1 MRLNFLS
8 VSFLL
13 SSSSFFARLQQA
25 ATAHA
30 FARSRVMTLV
40 AFSAL
45 LACAGAGAQT
55 LDELRAAARNNHPA
69 IKSARLGVDAA
80 GKEVDAASA
89 RYLPSLSIVLE
100 GGGKDLVAEPSRYLR
115 LEQKVWDGGATA
127 AGVDLAKQSAELAR
141 SRVAEQEQ
149 DIDLQVISA
158 WQTLQSANGRVVVA
172 DRLLK
177 LLSDHEAMMTRR
189 VQSGLSTQVELQL
202 VQAQVMQARLD
213 RRKALLNASLAKLR
227 LEQLTGIEGLRN
239 TLSSPASEG
248 VPERFAAEAQAFQG
262 TDWAD
267 GRVVVADRLLKLL
280 SDHEAMMTR
289 RVQSGLSTQVE
300 LQLVQAQV
308 MQARLDR
315 RKALLNASLAEGLR
329 NTLSSPASEGVPE
342 RFAAEAQA
350 FQGTDWAALANR
362 QPTVRRAEKELL
374 AAQSRI
380 ETKRSE
386 LRPQL
391 YARVDRGLGSGGT
404 TAAFVGVR
412 YSTGAGF
419 AASSEVDALIAR
431 AASLEGARDAARLE
445 VLQAMLNDA
454 NEIQENLQRYKS
466 LVVSVESAR
475 QIHESYVRQFTAAKK
490 SWLDVMNAMR
500 ELSQNEYALNDVQHN
515 FFGLLQRL
523 RVYAAQ
529 QP

>member
-141 SRVAEQEQ
+141 SRVPEQEQ

-189 VQSGLSTQVELQL
+189 VQSELSTQVELQL

-227 LEQLTGIEGLRN
+227 LEQLTGI
-239 TLSSPASEG
+239 
-248 VPERFAAEAQAFQG
+248 
-262 TDWAD
+262 
-267 GRVVVADRLLKLL
+267 
-280 SDHEAMMTR
+280 
-289 RVQSGLSTQVE
+289 
-300 LQLVQAQV
+300 
-308 MQARLDR
+308 
-315 RKALLNASLAEGLR
+315 EGLR

-454 NEIQENLQRYKS
+454 NEIQENLQRSKS
-466 LVVSVESAR
+466 LVVSVESSR

-515 FFGLLQRL
+515 FFGLLKRL

>member
-8 VSFLL
+8 V
-13 SSSSFFARLQQA
+13 LQQA

-115 LEQKVWDGGATA
+115 LEQNVWDGGATA

-141 SRVAEQEQ
+141 SRVPEQEQ

-189 VQSGLSTQVELQL
+189 VRSELSTQVELQL

-227 LEQLTGIEGLRN
+227 LEQLTGI
-239 TLSSPASEG
+239 
-248 VPERFAAEAQAFQG
+248 
-262 TDWAD
+262 
-267 GRVVVADRLLKLL
+267 
-280 SDHEAMMTR
+280 
-289 RVQSGLSTQVE
+289 
-300 LQLVQAQV
+300 
-308 MQARLDR
+308 
-315 RKALLNASLAEGLR
+315 EGLR

-466 LVVSVESAR
+466 LVVLVESAR

>member
-69 IKSARLGVDAA
+69 IKSARLGLDAA

-115 LEQKVWDGGATA
+115 LEQNVWDGGATA

-141 SRVAEQEQ
+141 SRVPEQEQ

-189 VQSGLSTQVELQL
+189 VQSELSTQVELQL
-202 VQAQVMQARLD
+202 VQAQVMQA
-213 RRKALLNASLAKLR
+213 
-227 LEQLTGIEGLRN
+227 G
-239 TLSSPASEG
+239 
-248 VPERFAAEAQAFQG
+248 
-262 TDWAD
+262 
-267 GRVVVADRLLKLL
+267 
-280 SDHEAMMTR
+280 
-289 RVQSGLSTQVE
+289 
-300 LQLVQAQV
+300 
-308 MQARLDR
+308 LDR

>member
-100 GGGKDLVAEPSRYLR
+100 GRGKDLVAEPSRYLR
-115 LEQKVWDGGATA
+115 LEQNVWDGGATA

-141 SRVAEQEQ
+141 SRVPEQEQ

-189 VQSGLSTQVELQL
+189 VQSELSTQVELQL

-227 LEQLTGIEGLRN
+227 LEQLTGIEGPRN

-248 VPERFAAEAQAFQG
+248 VP
-262 TDWAD
+262 D
-267 GRVVVADRLLKLL
+267 
-280 SDHEAMMTR
+280 
-289 RVQSGLSTQVE
+289 
-300 LQLVQAQV
+300 
-308 MQARLDR
+308 
-315 RKALLNASLAEGLR
+315 
-329 NTLSSPASEGVPE
+329 

-466 LVVSVESAR
+466 LVVLVESAR

>member
-8 VSFLL
+8 V
-13 SSSSFFARLQQA
+13 LQQA

-115 LEQKVWDGGATA
+115 LEQNVWDGGATA

-141 SRVAEQEQ
+141 SRVPEQEQ

-189 VQSGLSTQVELQL
+189 VQSELSTQVELQL
-202 VQAQVMQARLD
+202 VQAQVMQAGLD

-227 LEQLTGIEGLRN
+227 LEQLTGI
-239 TLSSPASEG
+239 
-248 VPERFAAEAQAFQG
+248 
-262 TDWAD
+262 
-267 GRVVVADRLLKLL
+267 
-280 SDHEAMMTR
+280 
-289 RVQSGLSTQVE
+289 
-300 LQLVQAQV
+300 
-308 MQARLDR
+308 
-315 RKALLNASLAEGLR
+315 EGLR

-391 YARVDRGLGSGGT
+391 YARVDRALGSGGT

-466 LVVSVESAR
+466 LVVLVESAR

-515 FFGLLQRL
+515 FFGLLKRL

>member
-100 GGGKDLVAEPSRYLR
+100 GGGKVLVAEPSRYLR
-115 LEQKVWDGGATA
+115 LEQNVWDGGATA

-141 SRVAEQEQ
+141 SRVPEQEQ

-177 LLSDHEAMMTRR
+177 LLSDHEAMMARR

-227 LEQLTGIEGLRN
+227 LEQLTGI
-239 TLSSPASEG
+239 
-248 VPERFAAEAQAFQG
+248 
-262 TDWAD
+262 
-267 GRVVVADRLLKLL
+267 
-280 SDHEAMMTR
+280 
-289 RVQSGLSTQVE
+289 
-300 LQLVQAQV
+300 
-308 MQARLDR
+308 
-315 RKALLNASLAEGLR
+315 EGLR

-466 LVVSVESAR
+466 LVVLVESAR

>member
-141 SRVAEQEQ
+141 SRVPEQEQ

-189 VQSGLSTQVELQL
+189 VQSELSTQVELQL
-202 VQAQVMQARLD
+202 VQAQVMQAGLD

-227 LEQLTGIEGLRN
+227 LEQLTGI
-239 TLSSPASEG
+239 
-248 VPERFAAEAQAFQG
+248 
-262 TDWAD
+262 
-267 GRVVVADRLLKLL
+267 
-280 SDHEAMMTR
+280 
-289 RVQSGLSTQVE
+289 
-300 LQLVQAQV
+300 
-308 MQARLDR
+308 
-315 RKALLNASLAEGLR
+315 EGLR

-466 LVVSVESAR
+466 LVVLVESAR

>member
-115 LEQKVWDGGATA
+115 LEQNVWDGGATA

-141 SRVAEQEQ
+141 SRVPEQEQ

-189 VQSGLSTQVELQL
+189 VQSELSTQVELQL
-202 VQAQVMQARLD
+202 VQAQVMQAGLD

-248 VPERFAAEAQAFQG
+248 VP
-262 TDWAD
+262 D
-267 GRVVVADRLLKLL
+267 
-280 SDHEAMMTR
+280 
-289 RVQSGLSTQVE
+289 
-300 LQLVQAQV
+300 
-308 MQARLDR
+308 
-315 RKALLNASLAEGLR
+315 
-329 NTLSSPASEGVPE
+329 

-466 LVVSVESAR
+466 LVVSVESSR

>member
-100 GGGKDLVAEPSRYLR
+100 GRGKDLVAEPSRYLR
-115 LEQKVWDGGATA
+115 LEQNVWDGGATA

-141 SRVAEQEQ
+141 SRVPEQEQ

-189 VQSGLSTQVELQL
+189 VQSELSTQVELQL

-227 LEQLTGIEGLRN
+227 LEQLTGIEGPRN

-248 VPERFAAEAQAFQG
+248 VP
-262 TDWAD
+262 D
-267 GRVVVADRLLKLL
+267 
-280 SDHEAMMTR
+280 
-289 RVQSGLSTQVE
+289 
-300 LQLVQAQV
+300 
-308 MQARLDR
+308 
-315 RKALLNASLAEGLR
+315 
-329 NTLSSPASEGVPE
+329 

>member
-115 LEQKVWDGGATA
+115 LEQNVWDGGATA

-141 SRVAEQEQ
+141 SRVPEQEQ

-189 VQSGLSTQVELQL
+189 VQSELSTQVELQL

-227 LEQLTGIEGLRN
+227 LEQLTGIEGPRN

-248 VPERFAAEAQAFQG
+248 VP
-262 TDWAD
+262 D
-267 GRVVVADRLLKLL
+267 
-280 SDHEAMMTR
+280 
-289 RVQSGLSTQVE
+289 
-300 LQLVQAQV
+300 
-308 MQARLDR
+308 
-315 RKALLNASLAEGLR
+315 
-329 NTLSSPASEGVPE
+329 

-454 NEIQENLQRYKS
+454 NEIQENLQRSKS
-466 LVVSVESAR
+466 LVVSVESSR

>member
-141 SRVAEQEQ
+141 SRVPEQEQ

-189 VQSGLSTQVELQL
+189 VRSELSTQVELQL

-227 LEQLTGIEGLRN
+227 LEQLTGI
-239 TLSSPASEG
+239 
-248 VPERFAAEAQAFQG
+248 
-262 TDWAD
+262 
-267 GRVVVADRLLKLL
+267 
-280 SDHEAMMTR
+280 
-289 RVQSGLSTQVE
+289 
-300 LQLVQAQV
+300 
-308 MQARLDR
+308 
-315 RKALLNASLAEGLR
+315 EGLR

-466 LVVSVESAR
+466 LVVLVESAR

>member
-1 MRLNFLS
+1 MPIQAFFLPQVRSIAFTRPLAWLS

-115 LEQKVWDGGATA
+115 LEQNVWDGGATA

-141 SRVAEQEQ
+141 SRVPEQEQ

-202 VQAQVMQARLD
+202 VQEQVMQAGRD

-227 LEQLTGIEGLRN
+227 LEQLTGI
-239 TLSSPASEG
+239 
-248 VPERFAAEAQAFQG
+248 
-262 TDWAD
+262 
-267 GRVVVADRLLKLL
+267 
-280 SDHEAMMTR
+280 
-289 RVQSGLSTQVE
+289 
-300 LQLVQAQV
+300 
-308 MQARLDR
+308 
-315 RKALLNASLAEGLR
+315 EGLR

>member
-141 SRVAEQEQ
+141 SRVPEQEQ

-189 VQSGLSTQVELQL
+189 VQSELSTQVELQL

-248 VPERFAAEAQAFQG
+248 VP
-262 TDWAD
+262 D
-267 GRVVVADRLLKLL
+267 
-280 SDHEAMMTR
+280 
-289 RVQSGLSTQVE
+289 
-300 LQLVQAQV
+300 
-308 MQARLDR
+308 
-315 RKALLNASLAEGLR
+315 
-329 NTLSSPASEGVPE
+329 

-466 LVVSVESAR
+466 LVVLVESAR

>member
-115 LEQKVWDGGATA
+115 LEQNVWDGGATA

-141 SRVAEQEQ
+141 SRVPEQEQ

-189 VQSGLSTQVELQL
+189 VQSELSTQVELQL
-202 VQAQVMQARLD
+202 VQAQVMQAGLD

-227 LEQLTGIEGLRN
+227 LEQLTGI
-239 TLSSPASEG
+239 
-248 VPERFAAEAQAFQG
+248 
-262 TDWAD
+262 
-267 GRVVVADRLLKLL
+267 
-280 SDHEAMMTR
+280 
-289 RVQSGLSTQVE
+289 
-300 LQLVQAQV
+300 
-308 MQARLDR
+308 
-315 RKALLNASLAEGLR
+315 EGLR

-466 LVVSVESAR
+466 LVVLVESAR
-475 QIHESYVRQFTAAKK
+475 QIHVSYVRQFTAATI

-515 FFGLLQRL
+515 FFGLLKRL

>member
-115 LEQKVWDGGATA
+115 LEQNVWDGGATA

-141 SRVAEQEQ
+141 SRVPEQEQ

-189 VQSGLSTQVELQL
+189 VQSELSTQVELQL
-202 VQAQVMQARLD
+202 VQAQVMQAGLD

-227 LEQLTGIEGLRN
+227 LEQLTGI
-239 TLSSPASEG
+239 
-248 VPERFAAEAQAFQG
+248 
-262 TDWAD
+262 
-267 GRVVVADRLLKLL
+267 
-280 SDHEAMMTR
+280 
-289 RVQSGLSTQVE
+289 
-300 LQLVQAQV
+300 
-308 MQARLDR
+308 
-315 RKALLNASLAEGLR
+315 EGLR

-445 VLQAMLNDA
+445 VLQTMLNDA

>member
-115 LEQKVWDGGATA
+115 LEQNVWDGGATA

-141 SRVAEQEQ
+141 SRVPEQEQ

-202 VQAQVMQARLD
+202 VQEQVMQAGRD

-227 LEQLTGIEGLRN
+227 LEQLTGI
-239 TLSSPASEG
+239 
-248 VPERFAAEAQAFQG
+248 
-262 TDWAD
+262 
-267 GRVVVADRLLKLL
+267 
-280 SDHEAMMTR
+280 
-289 RVQSGLSTQVE
+289 
-300 LQLVQAQV
+300 
-308 MQARLDR
+308 
-315 RKALLNASLAEGLR
+315 EGLR

-454 NEIQENLQRYKS
+454 NEIQENLQRSKS
-466 LVVSVESAR
+466 LVVSVESSR

>member
-115 LEQKVWDGGATA
+115 LEQNVWDGGATA

-141 SRVAEQEQ
+141 SRVPEQEQ

-189 VQSGLSTQVELQL
+189 VRSELSTQVELQL

-248 VPERFAAEAQAFQG
+248 VP
-262 TDWAD
+262 D
-267 GRVVVADRLLKLL
+267 
-280 SDHEAMMTR
+280 
-289 RVQSGLSTQVE
+289 
-300 LQLVQAQV
+300 
-308 MQARLDR
+308 
-315 RKALLNASLAEGLR
+315 
-329 NTLSSPASEGVPE
+329 

-466 LVVSVESAR
+466 LVVLVESAR

>member
-100 GGGKDLVAEPSRYLR
+100 GGGKDLVAGPSRYLR

-141 SRVAEQEQ
+141 SRVPEQEQ

-177 LLSDHEAMMTRR
+177 LLSDHEAMMARR
-189 VQSGLSTQVELQL
+189 VRSELSTQVELQL

-248 VPERFAAEAQAFQG
+248 VP
-262 TDWAD
+262 D
-267 GRVVVADRLLKLL
+267 
-280 SDHEAMMTR
+280 
-289 RVQSGLSTQVE
+289 
-300 LQLVQAQV
+300 
-308 MQARLDR
+308 
-315 RKALLNASLAEGLR
+315 
-329 NTLSSPASEGVPE
+329 

-362 QPTVRRAEKELL
+362 QPTARRAEKELL

-466 LVVSVESAR
+466 LVVLVESAR

>member
-1 MRLNFLS
+1 MILGLMRLNFLS

-115 LEQKVWDGGATA
+115 LEQNVWDGGATA

-141 SRVAEQEQ
+141 SRVPEQEQ

-189 VQSGLSTQVELQL
+189 VQSELSTQVELQL
-202 VQAQVMQARLD
+202 VQAQVMQAGLD

-227 LEQLTGIEGLRN
+227 LEQLTGI
-239 TLSSPASEG
+239 
-248 VPERFAAEAQAFQG
+248 
-262 TDWAD
+262 
-267 GRVVVADRLLKLL
+267 
-280 SDHEAMMTR
+280 
-289 RVQSGLSTQVE
+289 
-300 LQLVQAQV
+300 
-308 MQARLDR
+308 
-315 RKALLNASLAEGLR
+315 EGLR

>member
-1 MRLNFLS
+1 
-8 VSFLL
+8 
-13 SSSSFFARLQQA
+13 
-25 ATAHA
+25 
-30 FARSRVMTLV
+30 MTLV

-141 SRVAEQEQ
+141 SRVPEQEQ

-158 WQTLQSANGRVVVA
+158 WQTLQSAN
-172 DRLLK
+172 
-177 LLSDHEAMMTRR
+177 
-189 VQSGLSTQVELQL
+189 
-202 VQAQVMQARLD
+202 
-213 RRKALLNASLAKLR
+213 
-227 LEQLTGIEGLRN
+227 
-239 TLSSPASEG
+239 
-248 VPERFAAEAQAFQG
+248 
-262 TDWAD
+262 

>member
-115 LEQKVWDGGATA
+115 LEQNVWDGGATA

-141 SRVAEQEQ
+141 SRVPEQEQ

-189 VQSGLSTQVELQL
+189 VQSELSTQVELQL

-227 LEQLTGIEGLRN
+227 LEQLTGI
-239 TLSSPASEG
+239 
-248 VPERFAAEAQAFQG
+248 
-262 TDWAD
+262 
-267 GRVVVADRLLKLL
+267 
-280 SDHEAMMTR
+280 
-289 RVQSGLSTQVE
+289 
-300 LQLVQAQV
+300 
-308 MQARLDR
+308 
-315 RKALLNASLAEGLR
+315 EGLR

-466 LVVSVESAR
+466 LVVLVESAR

-515 FFGLLQRL
+515 FFGLLKRL

>member
-100 GGGKDLVAEPSRYLR
+100 GRGKDLVAEPSRYLR
-115 LEQKVWDGGATA
+115 LEQNVWDGGATA

-141 SRVAEQEQ
+141 SRVPEQEQ

-189 VQSGLSTQVELQL
+189 VQSELSTQVELQL

-227 LEQLTGIEGLRN
+227 LEQLTGIEGPRN

-248 VPERFAAEAQAFQG
+248 VP
-262 TDWAD
+262 D
-267 GRVVVADRLLKLL
+267 
-280 SDHEAMMTR
+280 
-289 RVQSGLSTQVE
+289 
-300 LQLVQAQV
+300 
-308 MQARLDR
+308 
-315 RKALLNASLAEGLR
+315 
-329 NTLSSPASEGVPE
+329 

-445 VLQAMLNDA
+445 VLQTMLNDA
-454 NEIQENLQRYKS
+454 NEIQENLQRSKS
-466 LVVSVESAR
+466 LVVSVESSR

>member
-115 LEQKVWDGGATA
+115 LEQNVWDGGATA

-141 SRVAEQEQ
+141 SRVPEQEQ

-189 VQSGLSTQVELQL
+189 VQSELSTQVELQL

-227 LEQLTGIEGLRN
+227 LEQLTGIEGPRN

-248 VPERFAAEAQAFQG
+248 VP
-262 TDWAD
+262 D
-267 GRVVVADRLLKLL
+267 
-280 SDHEAMMTR
+280 
-289 RVQSGLSTQVE
+289 
-300 LQLVQAQV
+300 
-308 MQARLDR
+308 
-315 RKALLNASLAEGLR
+315 
-329 NTLSSPASEGVPE
+329 

-466 LVVSVESAR
+466 LVVLVESAR

>member
-115 LEQKVWDGGATA
+115 LEQNVWDGGATA

-141 SRVAEQEQ
+141 SRVPEQEQ

-189 VQSGLSTQVELQL
+189 VQSELSTQVELQL

-248 VPERFAAEAQAFQG
+248 VP
-262 TDWAD
+262 D
-267 GRVVVADRLLKLL
+267 
-280 SDHEAMMTR
+280 
-289 RVQSGLSTQVE
+289 
-300 LQLVQAQV
+300 
-308 MQARLDR
+308 
-315 RKALLNASLAEGLR
+315 
-329 NTLSSPASEGVPE
+329 

-362 QPTVRRAEKELL
+362 QPTVRRAVKELL

-454 NEIQENLQRYKS
+454 NEIQENPQRYKS

>member
-1 MRLNFLS
+1 MRLNFLSVAILGLMRLNFLS

-141 SRVAEQEQ
+141 SRVPEQEQ

-189 VQSGLSTQVELQL
+189 VQSELSTQVELQL

-227 LEQLTGIEGLRN
+227 LEQLTGI
-239 TLSSPASEG
+239 
-248 VPERFAAEAQAFQG
+248 
-262 TDWAD
+262 
-267 GRVVVADRLLKLL
+267 
-280 SDHEAMMTR
+280 
-289 RVQSGLSTQVE
+289 
-300 LQLVQAQV
+300 
-308 MQARLDR
+308 
-315 RKALLNASLAEGLR
+315 EGLR

-466 LVVSVESAR
+466 LVVLVESSR

>member
-115 LEQKVWDGGATA
+115 LEQNVWDGGATA

-141 SRVAEQEQ
+141 SRVPEQEQ

-189 VQSGLSTQVELQL
+189 VQSELSTQVELQL
-202 VQAQVMQARLD
+202 VQAQVMQAGLD

-227 LEQLTGIEGLRN
+227 LEQLTGI
-239 TLSSPASEG
+239 
-248 VPERFAAEAQAFQG
+248 
-262 TDWAD
+262 
-267 GRVVVADRLLKLL
+267 
-280 SDHEAMMTR
+280 
-289 RVQSGLSTQVE
+289 
-300 LQLVQAQV
+300 
-308 MQARLDR
+308 
-315 RKALLNASLAEGLR
+315 EGLR

-445 VLQAMLNDA
+445 VLQTMLNDA
-454 NEIQENLQRYKS
+454 NEIQENLQRSKS
-466 LVVSVESAR
+466 LVVSVESSR

>member
-1 MRLNFLS
+1 MRLNFLSVSVRAILGLMRLNFLS

-115 LEQKVWDGGATA
+115 LEQNVWDGGATA

-141 SRVAEQEQ
+141 SRVPEQEQ

-189 VQSGLSTQVELQL
+189 VQSELSTQVELQL
-202 VQAQVMQARLD
+202 VQAQVMQAGLD

-227 LEQLTGIEGLRN
+227 LEQLTGI
-239 TLSSPASEG
+239 
-248 VPERFAAEAQAFQG
+248 
-262 TDWAD
+262 
-267 GRVVVADRLLKLL
+267 
-280 SDHEAMMTR
+280 
-289 RVQSGLSTQVE
+289 
-300 LQLVQAQV
+300 
-308 MQARLDR
+308 
-315 RKALLNASLAEGLR
+315 EGLR

-515 FFGLLQRL
+515 FFGLLKRL

>member
-100 GGGKDLVAEPSRYLR
+100 GRGKDLVAEPSRYLR
-115 LEQKVWDGGATA
+115 LEQNVWDGGATA

-141 SRVAEQEQ
+141 SRVPEQEQ
-149 DIDLQVISA
+149 GIDLQVISA

-189 VQSGLSTQVELQL
+189 VQSELSTQVELQL

-248 VPERFAAEAQAFQG
+248 VP
-262 TDWAD
+262 D
-267 GRVVVADRLLKLL
+267 
-280 SDHEAMMTR
+280 
-289 RVQSGLSTQVE
+289 
-300 LQLVQAQV
+300 
-308 MQARLDR
+308 
-315 RKALLNASLAEGLR
+315 
-329 NTLSSPASEGVPE
+329 

-515 FFGLLQRL
+515 FFGLLERL

>member
-115 LEQKVWDGGATA
+115 LEQNVWDGGATA

-141 SRVAEQEQ
+141 SRVPEQEQ

-189 VQSGLSTQVELQL
+189 VQSELSTQVELQL
-202 VQAQVMQARLD
+202 VQAQVMQAGLD

-227 LEQLTGIEGLRN
+227 LEQLTGI
-239 TLSSPASEG
+239 
-248 VPERFAAEAQAFQG
+248 
-262 TDWAD
+262 
-267 GRVVVADRLLKLL
+267 
-280 SDHEAMMTR
+280 
-289 RVQSGLSTQVE
+289 
-300 LQLVQAQV
+300 
-308 MQARLDR
+308 
-315 RKALLNASLAEGLR
+315 EGLR

>member
-1 MRLNFLS
+1 MRLNFLSVSVRAILGLMRLNFLS

-115 LEQKVWDGGATA
+115 LEQNVWDGGATA

-141 SRVAEQEQ
+141 SRVPEQEQ

-227 LEQLTGIEGLRN
+227 LEQLTGI
-239 TLSSPASEG
+239 
-248 VPERFAAEAQAFQG
+248 
-262 TDWAD
+262 
-267 GRVVVADRLLKLL
+267 
-280 SDHEAMMTR
+280 
-289 RVQSGLSTQVE
+289 
-300 LQLVQAQV
+300 
-308 MQARLDR
+308 
-315 RKALLNASLAEGLR
+315 EGLR

>member
-1 MRLNFLS
+1 MPIQAFFLPQVRSIAFTRPLAWLS

-115 LEQKVWDGGATA
+115 LEQNVWDGGATA

-141 SRVAEQEQ
+141 SRVPEQEQ

-202 VQAQVMQARLD
+202 VQEQVMQAGRD

-227 LEQLTGIEGLRN
+227 LEQLTGI
-239 TLSSPASEG
+239 
-248 VPERFAAEAQAFQG
+248 
-262 TDWAD
+262 
-267 GRVVVADRLLKLL
+267 
-280 SDHEAMMTR
+280 
-289 RVQSGLSTQVE
+289 
-300 LQLVQAQV
+300 
-308 MQARLDR
+308 
-315 RKALLNASLAEGLR
+315 EGLR

-445 VLQAMLNDA
+445 VLQTMLNDA
-454 NEIQENLQRYKS
+454 DEIQENLQRSKS
-466 LVVSVESAR
+466 LVVSVESSR

-515 FFGLLQRL
+515 FFGLLKRL

>member
-115 LEQKVWDGGATA
+115 LEQNVWDGGATA

-141 SRVAEQEQ
+141 SRVPEQEQ

-189 VQSGLSTQVELQL
+189 VQSELSTQVELQL

-248 VPERFAAEAQAFQG
+248 VP
-262 TDWAD
+262 D
-267 GRVVVADRLLKLL
+267 
-280 SDHEAMMTR
+280 
-289 RVQSGLSTQVE
+289 
-300 LQLVQAQV
+300 
-308 MQARLDR
+308 
-315 RKALLNASLAEGLR
+315 
-329 NTLSSPASEGVPE
+329 

-466 LVVSVESAR
+466 LVVLVESAR

>member
-115 LEQKVWDGGATA
+115 LEQNVWDGGATA

-141 SRVAEQEQ
+141 SRVPEQEQ

-189 VQSGLSTQVELQL
+189 VQSELSTQVELQL

-227 LEQLTGIEGLRN
+227 LEQLTGI
-239 TLSSPASEG
+239 
-248 VPERFAAEAQAFQG
+248 
-262 TDWAD
+262 
-267 GRVVVADRLLKLL
+267 
-280 SDHEAMMTR
+280 
-289 RVQSGLSTQVE
+289 
-300 LQLVQAQV
+300 
-308 MQARLDR
+308 
-315 RKALLNASLAEGLR
+315 EGLR

-454 NEIQENLQRYKS
+454 NEIQENLERYKS

>member
-141 SRVAEQEQ
+141 SRVPEQEQ

-189 VQSGLSTQVELQL
+189 VQSELSTQVELQL

-227 LEQLTGIEGLRN
+227 LEQLTGI
-239 TLSSPASEG
+239 
-248 VPERFAAEAQAFQG
+248 
-262 TDWAD
+262 
-267 GRVVVADRLLKLL
+267 
-280 SDHEAMMTR
+280 
-289 RVQSGLSTQVE
+289 
-300 LQLVQAQV
+300 
-308 MQARLDR
+308 
-315 RKALLNASLAEGLR
+315 EGLR

>member
-1 MRLNFLS
+1 
-8 VSFLL
+8 
-13 SSSSFFARLQQA
+13 
-25 ATAHA
+25 
-30 FARSRVMTLV
+30 MTLV

-115 LEQKVWDGGATA
+115 LEQNVWDGGATA

-141 SRVAEQEQ
+141 SRVPEQEQ

-189 VQSGLSTQVELQL
+189 VQSELSTQVELQL

-239 TLSSPASEG
+239 TLSSPVSEG
-248 VPERFAAEAQAFQG
+248 VP
-262 TDWAD
+262 D
-267 GRVVVADRLLKLL
+267 
-280 SDHEAMMTR
+280 
-289 RVQSGLSTQVE
+289 
-300 LQLVQAQV
+300 
-308 MQARLDR
+308 
-315 RKALLNASLAEGLR
+315 
-329 NTLSSPASEGVPE
+329 

-466 LVVSVESAR
+466 LVVLVESAR

>member
-1 MRLNFLS
+1 MRLNFLSVAILGLMRLNFLS

-141 SRVAEQEQ
+141 SRVPEQEQ

-202 VQAQVMQARLD
+202 VQAQVMQAGLD

-227 LEQLTGIEGLRN
+227 LEQLTGI
-239 TLSSPASEG
+239 
-248 VPERFAAEAQAFQG
+248 
-262 TDWAD
+262 
-267 GRVVVADRLLKLL
+267 
-280 SDHEAMMTR
+280 
-289 RVQSGLSTQVE
+289 
-300 LQLVQAQV
+300 
-308 MQARLDR
+308 
-315 RKALLNASLAEGLR
+315 EGLR

-454 NEIQENLQRYKS
+454 NEIQENLQRSKS
-466 LVVSVESAR
+466 LVVLVESSR

>member
-115 LEQKVWDGGATA
+115 LEQNVWDGGATA

-141 SRVAEQEQ
+141 FCVPEQEQ

-189 VQSGLSTQVELQL
+189 VQSELSTQVELQL
-202 VQAQVMQARLD
+202 VQAQVMQAGLD

-227 LEQLTGIEGLRN
+227 LEQLTGI
-239 TLSSPASEG
+239 
-248 VPERFAAEAQAFQG
+248 
-262 TDWAD
+262 
-267 GRVVVADRLLKLL
+267 
-280 SDHEAMMTR
+280 
-289 RVQSGLSTQVE
+289 
-300 LQLVQAQV
+300 
-308 MQARLDR
+308 
-315 RKALLNASLAEGLR
+315 EGLR

-445 VLQAMLNDA
+445 VLQTMLNDA

-515 FFGLLQRL
+515 FFGLLKRL

>member
-115 LEQKVWDGGATA
+115 LEQNVWDGGATA

-141 SRVAEQEQ
+141 SRVPEQEQ

-189 VQSGLSTQVELQL
+189 VQSELSTQVELQL

-248 VPERFAAEAQAFQG
+248 VP
-262 TDWAD
+262 D
-267 GRVVVADRLLKLL
+267 
-280 SDHEAMMTR
+280 
-289 RVQSGLSTQVE
+289 
-300 LQLVQAQV
+300 
-308 MQARLDR
+308 
-315 RKALLNASLAEGLR
+315 
-329 NTLSSPASEGVPE
+329 

-515 FFGLLQRL
+515 FFGLLKRL

>member
-115 LEQKVWDGGATA
+115 LEQNVWDGGATA

-141 SRVAEQEQ
+141 SRVPEQEQ

-189 VQSGLSTQVELQL
+189 VQSELSTQVELQL

-227 LEQLTGIEGLRN
+227 LEQLTGIEGPRN
-239 TLSSPASEG
+239 TLSPPASEG
-248 VPERFAAEAQAFQG
+248 VP
-262 TDWAD
+262 D
-267 GRVVVADRLLKLL
+267 
-280 SDHEAMMTR
+280 
-289 RVQSGLSTQVE
+289 
-300 LQLVQAQV
+300 
-308 MQARLDR
+308 
-315 RKALLNASLAEGLR
+315 
-329 NTLSSPASEGVPE
+329 

-454 NEIQENLQRYKS
+454 NEIQENLQRSKS
-466 LVVSVESAR
+466 LVVSVESSR

>member
-115 LEQKVWDGGATA
+115 LEQNVWDGGATA
-127 AGVDLAKQSAELAR
+127 AGVDLAKQSAELAS
-141 SRVAEQEQ
+141 SRVPEQEQ

-189 VQSGLSTQVELQL
+189 VQSELSTQVELQL

-239 TLSSPASEG
+239 TLSSPVSDG
-248 VPERFAAEAQAFQG
+248 VPDQFAAEAQAFQG
-262 TDWAD
+262 TDWA
-267 GRVVVADRLLKLL
+267 V
-280 SDHEAMMTR
+280 
-289 RVQSGLSTQVE
+289 
-300 LQLVQAQV
+300 
-308 MQARLDR
+308 
-315 RKALLNASLAEGLR
+315 
-329 NTLSSPASEGVPE
+329 
-342 RFAAEAQA
+342 
-350 FQGTDWAALANR
+350 LANS
-362 QPTVRRAEKELL
+362 QPTVRLAEKELL

-466 LVVSVESAR
+466 LVVLVESAR